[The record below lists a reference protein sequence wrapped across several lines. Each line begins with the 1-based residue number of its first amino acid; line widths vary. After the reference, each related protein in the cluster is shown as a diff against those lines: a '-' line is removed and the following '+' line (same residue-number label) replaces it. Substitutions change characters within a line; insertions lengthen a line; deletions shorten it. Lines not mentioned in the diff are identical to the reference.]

1 MKTSL
6 IIILVVIAALLVFFV
21 IPTLIMSYI
30 IFSVVL
36 VRTGPEKWGRGNSAP
51 DDEEQVMIYDDGQKW
66 GDRNAARKTDVSTT
80 NDGFKLCGEYFDFG
94 SDKAVIIIPGR
105 MEACTYSYHFAYP
118 YEEAGFNVLVIDNR
132 SHGLSEG
139 KYNSLGFKEYRDII
153 AWAKMLHD
161 TFGNAKVVL
170 HGICIGSSTALFAL
184 TSKDCPDYLCAMTA
198 DGMYETFYQ
207 TFKNHMKQQKRPM
220 YPYIWE
226 VMLHIRVFA
235 GANVVTD
242 GPVKRIKLMNKPILF
257 IHSKEDVFSLPEK
270 AQKLY
275 DYCPSENKKLEW
287 FDVGGH
293 SRVRLHNTEKY
304 DATVVDFMK
313 KLGLCSEAKEQA

>member
-1 MKTSL
+1 MKTAL
-6 IIILVVIAALLVFFV
+6 IIILSLLAALLVLF
-21 IPTLIMSYI
+21 ILPTLVISYI

-36 VRTGPEKWGRGNSAP
+36 VRTSPDKWGRGNSMLE
-51 DDEEQVMIYDDGQKW
+51 DEEQVLIYADGQKW
-66 GDRNAARKTDVSTT
+66 GDRNAERKTDVSIT
-80 NDGFKLCGEYFDFG
+80 NDGLRLCGEYYDFG

-118 YEEAGFNVLVIDNR
+118 YEAAGFNVLVIDNR

-161 TFGNAKVVL
+161 TYGNEKVVL

-184 TSKDCPDYLCAMTA
+184 TNKNCPDYLCAMTA

-207 TFKNHMKQQKRPM
+207 TFKNHMIEQKRKM

-235 GANVVTD
+235 GANVMTD
-242 GPVKRIKLMNKPILF
+242 GPIKRIKLMDKPILF
-257 IHSKEDVFSLPEK
+257 IHSREDIFSLPEK
-270 AQKLY
+270 AQGLY
-275 DYCPSENKKLEW
+275 DNCPSENKKLEW
-287 FDVGGH
+287 FDIGGH

-304 DATVVDFMK
+304 DETVVDFMK
-313 KLGLCSEAKEQA
+313 ELGFCSEAKEQA